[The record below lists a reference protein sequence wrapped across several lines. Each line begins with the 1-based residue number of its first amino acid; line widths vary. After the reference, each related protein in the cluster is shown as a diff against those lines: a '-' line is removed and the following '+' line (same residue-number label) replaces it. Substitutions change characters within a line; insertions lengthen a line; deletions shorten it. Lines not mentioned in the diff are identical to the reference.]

1 MARESWWQRSLN
13 SHFHSMRTKS
23 PHDLES
29 KQRIE
34 GSMKLQKDHVIQHS
48 ERNSEIVIVTTRRVD
63 SVERRRVAKDLAWK
77 AKWGKRTAKLNR
89 RAKRYR

>member
-1 MARESWWQRSLN
+1 MGRESWWQRSLN
-13 SHFHSMRTKS
+13 SYFYSMRTKS

-34 GSMKLQKDHVIQHS
+34 RSMKLQKDHAMQHS
-48 ERNSEIVIVTTRRVD
+48 RRNSEIVIVTTRRVD

-77 AKWGKRTAKLNR
+77 AKWGTRTAKRNR
-89 RAKRYR
+89 RAERYR